1 MWYQGLLEK
10 ELVPTPLLRQGIRKR
25 LSHRLR
31 REYRGSL
38 EERQHRLMQLVEELR
53 RSPVAVHTDRAN
65 EQHYEVP
72 AAFFERVLGE
82 HCKYS
87 SGYWRPGVEH
97 LDGAELAMLE
107 LTCERADLR
116 DGQRVLD
123 LGCGWGALTLHA
135 LARYPALRVTAFS
148 NSASQRAF
156 IEERARARGLAGRLR
171 VVTGDASQ
179 LTGDLAAELLRDG
192 AFDRIVSVEMLEHMR
207 NYETLLA
214 RVASL
219 LKDDGLCFI
228 HIFTHREV
236 AYPYEV
242 EGPDD
247 WMAQH
252 FFTGGLMPSDT
263 LLYHFQRD
271 LRIVRHWRIDGTHY
285 GRTAEAW
292 LRNLEDRRDAIEP
305 VLADTYGPDQ
315 VQRWYV
321 RWKLF
326 FLACAELWN
335 YRGGQEWL
343 VSHYL
348 LRRRTQQGPAAT
360 VGDLGAQ
367 EFVSYH

>member
-1 MWYQGLLEK
+1 MWYEGLLEK
-10 ELVPTPLLRQGIRKR
+10 ELVPTPLLRRGIRKR
-25 LSHRLR
+25 LSSRLR
-31 REYRGSL
+31 QEYRGSL
-38 EERQHRLMQLVEELR
+38 EERHGRLMTLVDELR
-53 RSPVAVHTDRAN
+53 QSPVAVHTDKAN

-72 AAFFERVLGE
+72 AAFFAEVLGK

-87 SGYWRPGVEH
+87 SGYWADGVTD
-97 LDGAELAMLE
+97 LDGAEEAMLD
-107 LTCERADLR
+107 LTCDRAR
-116 DGQRVLD
+116 IQDGQHLLD

-135 LARYPALRVTAFS
+135 LARFPRLRVTSLS

-156 IEERARARGLAGRLR
+156 IEARAAERGLADRLQ
-171 VVTGDASQ
+171 VVTGDARQ
-179 LTGDLAAELLRDG
+179 LSADLVRGDC
-192 AFDRIVSVEMLEHMR
+192 FDRIVSVEMLEHMR

-214 RVASL
+214 RVADL
-219 LKDDGLCFI
+219 LHDDGLLFV

-242 EGPDD
+242 QGPDD

-271 LRIVRHWRIDGTHY
+271 LEITEHWRIDGTHY

-292 LRNLEDRRDAIEP
+292 LANLEARRAQIEP
-305 VLADTYGPDQ
+305 VLAETYGPDQ
-315 VQRWYV
+315 IQRWFV

-335 YRGGQEWL
+335 YREGQEWL

-348 LRRRTQQGPAAT
+348 MRKRAKEGPDPAT
-360 VGDLGAQ
+360 GPDTSG